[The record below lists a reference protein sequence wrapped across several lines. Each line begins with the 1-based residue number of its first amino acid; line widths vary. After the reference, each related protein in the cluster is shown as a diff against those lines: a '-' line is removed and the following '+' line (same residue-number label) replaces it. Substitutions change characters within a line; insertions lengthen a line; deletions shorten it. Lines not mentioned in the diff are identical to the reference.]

1 MTDPGIRAALEWQNR
16 EMPREPEELF
26 GDGQAALEELR
37 ERANPREFTVSEGSS
52 AMNPRVAII

>member
-16 EMPREPEELF
+16 EMEPEELF